1 MDGVIMKRV
10 LFMLITTTFWSCEN
24 ISFTEQFAILSTS
37 DEVPSVSMLNDPTNV
52 IKVASDA
59 VLPLGMKVEFPSDYK
74 IHDASFRLAEGGIN
88 FNNDVIGG
96 STISETEFELD
107 NTFNEQYNIYRGG
120 EFEIRAEID
129 LLKIVDNTIL
139 TIHSEPV
146 SFKILWPTQEE
157 IEEKMKL
164 TFKATWDSSKLDPG
178 KREYGYCVFLKNR
191 ELKVGESQISVPIL
205 NKMLG

>member
-1 MDGVIMKRV
+1 MI
-10 LFMLITTTFWSCEN
+10 IH
-24 ISFTEQFAILSTS
+24 
-37 DEVPSVSMLNDPTNV
+37 SVSN
-52 IKVASDA
+52 I
-59 VLPLGMKVEFPSDYK
+59 
-74 IHDASFRLAEGGIN
+74 
-88 FNNDVIGG
+88 
-96 STISETEFELD
+96 
-107 NTFNEQYNIYRGG
+107 IYRGG

-178 KREYGYCVFLKNR
+178 KREYGYYVFLKNR
-191 ELKVGESQISVPIL
+191 ELKAGESQISVPIL